1 MRENASEY
9 FYTQDRHILLQC
21 RYYNISLFFFSPS
34 SGINKIGLKAEC
46 LSEAGALQALP
57 PLILYIHQFIRAL
70 SSFHLHYHQ
79 DH

>member
-1 MRENASEY
+1 MLQNI
-9 FYTQDRHILLQC
+9 FILKTDT
-21 RYYNISLFFFSPS
+21 YYCNVGIITLAFFFFFPS

-46 LSEAGALQALP
+46 LSKAGALQALP